1 MAEFL
6 VYLIVFV
13 AALVA
18 VYFGSKIPQ
27 DKKKKFV
34 TLADTIKMVAQD
46 VVIAV
51 EQISGSENLTSEQKK
66 EKAFSMAADI
76 LKNHG
81 IDIDIR
87 ERDAT
92 LLDAAIEASVFLLDK
107 QFGKQ
112 NS

>member
-6 VYLIVFV
+6 VNLIVFV

-51 EQISGSENLTSEQKK
+51 EQISGSENLTSKQKK
-66 EKAFSMAADI
+66 EKAFSMAVDI

-81 IDIDIR
+81 IDISK
-87 ERDAT
+87 RDAT